1 MTNAMID
8 QSSIRSA
15 LRQVVDPELG
25 CNIVDLGLVYGIAI
39 IGATITVTMTLTTS
53 GCPMHESIASGVQAA
68 LLDLDGVKE
77 VDVQVVWDPPWTPAR
92 MTARGRAETGIY
104 PD

>member
-1 MTNAMID
+1 MTTMID
-8 QSSIRSA
+8 PPTIRNA

-25 CNIVDLGLVYGIAI
+25 CNILDLGLVYGIAI
-39 IGATITVTMTLTTS
+39 EGATITVTMTLTTS

-68 LLDLDGVKE
+68 LLDLEGVE
-77 VDVQVVWDPPWTPAR
+77 EALVEVVWDPPWTPAR
-92 MTARGRAETGIY
+92 MTERGRAETGIY